1 MSGRNVTSKELNT
14 TYSEGSEI
22 RNQSFAFSFS
32 VMEDIPPITIGIF
45 ILLANGL
52 ALILFAR
59 NRFLRTTT
67 NLLLFSLASSD
78 LLTGL
83 ISIPLFM
90 TCNILRQSALCIAD
104 DQMLRFTS
112 VSIVC
117 HLAAVSVDR

>member
-1 MSGRNVTSKELNT
+1 MSGRNSSSEAINTS
-14 TYSEGSEI
+14 YFDGSQMN
-22 RNQSFAFSFS
+22 NQSFAFSFS
-32 VMEDIPPITIGIF
+32 VIEDIPPTTIGVL
-45 ILLANGL
+45 ILMANGL
-52 ALILFAR
+52 VLVLFAR
-59 NRFLRTTT
+59 NKCLRTTT
-67 NLLLFSLASSD
+67 NLLLCSLAISD

-83 ISIPLFM
+83 ISIPLSM

>member
-1 MSGRNVTSKELNT
+1 MSGRNSTSKALNT
-14 TYSEGSEI
+14 SHSDDFQMN
-22 RNQSFAFSFS
+22 NQSFAFFS

-45 ILLANGL
+45 ILMANGL
-52 ALILFAR
+52 VLVLFAR
-59 NRFLRTTT
+59 NRCLRTVT
-67 NLLLFSLASSD
+67 NLLLCSLASSD

-83 ISIPLFM
+83 ISVPLFM

-117 HLAAVSVDR
+117 HLAAVTVDR